1 MPLELLPVAP
11 VSLSPSEWTALARL
25 GSAVESGPRAAWPLS
40 WWSGMATSLGLH
52 GAVVA
57 AAVIGWPAA
66 WSLVL
71 LPPRNDISSA
81 AQRRGSTALILE
93 GTIAQPEEPTAIVNL
108 AEQPVEVASREPSP
122 AMSTIE
128 RITTLRPRELDYA
141 PLETSPPVSAVPA
154 ATAAERAPALEG
166 AAAPRM
172 TEQSPLPRKAAGGA
186 PSLPGTV
193 DSRAARGTKN
203 HAPPRT
209 LFSPDPL
216 YPPTLLA
223 ARQEGKV
230 LIRIRVA
237 PAGMVTRA
245 VIHQTSGFDAFDRA
259 ALEAVNKWRFEPIAG
274 APAGGIEAIVP
285 VRFDIADK

>member
-1 MPLELLPVAP
+1 MPLELLPAAP
-11 VSLSPSEWTALARL
+11 VSLSPSEWAALARL
-25 GSAVESGPRAAWPLS
+25 GSAAESGPRAAWPLS
-40 WWSGMATSLGLH
+40 WWGGMATSFGLH

-57 AAVIGWPAA
+57 AAVIGWPAG
-66 WSLVL
+66 WSLAL

-93 GTIAQPEEPTAIVNL
+93 GAIAQPEEPTPVVKL
-108 AEQPVEVASREPSP
+108 AKQPLEVAPREPSP
-122 AMSTIE
+122 ATSTIE
-128 RITTLRPRELDYA
+128 RIRTLPPRELDYE
-141 PLETSPPVSAVPA
+141 PVETNSPAGAVPA
-154 ATAAERAPALEG
+154 ATAAERTPALES
-166 AAAPRM
+166 AASPRM
-172 TEQSPLPRKAAGGA
+172 TEQAALPRKAAGGA

-216 YPPTLLA
+216 YPPALLA

-245 VIHQTSGFDAFDRA
+245 VIHQTSGFAAFDRA
-259 ALEAVNKWRFEPIAG
+259 ALEAVNKWRFEPIPG

-285 VRFDIADK
+285 VRFDIADE